1 MFITNKMS
9 TFFVS
14 QGDFMKMKMFD
25 FFNCFFRKKE
35 VKNSKREIKN
45 LGPNVAVR
53 LYRLKNKI

>member
-1 MFITNKMS
+1 MS